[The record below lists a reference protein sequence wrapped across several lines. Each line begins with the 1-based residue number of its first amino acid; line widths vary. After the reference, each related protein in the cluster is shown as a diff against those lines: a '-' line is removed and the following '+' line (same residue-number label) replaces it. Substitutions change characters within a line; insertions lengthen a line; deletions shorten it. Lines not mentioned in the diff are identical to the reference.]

1 MKSEFKTLLQRN
13 YRNFIK
19 NNRVII
25 PEDLEISKENN
36 TITIKYSQKHVT
48 SNMQTD
54 KVCFEGWALLFHTTE
69 KLAIEVD
76 WDEPIF
82 SEKREKKGQAAEYG
96 HYQRFLYR
104 LKKFDQQFPWFKV
117 SKPNLV
123 NSQFFYS
130 SDPTII
136 NLGDPKKRKDKRDQ
150 KTKGKRTG
158 EYTEDELE
166 SLLTFDN
173 QISNDLKNNL
183 NLKEITNQFPVGVFK
198 GTVSKTSRV
207 FTGGKSAIDIIGISK
222 ENKASVIELK
232 RGGGKNKK
240 LGIISELFFYSNIIN
255 DIQNNEIQLESEPE
269 GFYQNLFK
277 TKGVNGVML
286 APEFH
291 PCIEKNE
298 IIDLLNQNSE
308 IDYLVVKIEGD
319 TPNSIKFK

>member
-36 TITIKYSQKHVT
+36 TITIKYSAEHVM

-54 KVCFEGWALLFHTTE
+54 KVCFEGWALLFHTME
-69 KLAIEVD
+69 KLEIEVD
-76 WDEPIF
+76 WDEPTF
-82 SEKREKKGQAAEYG
+82 SEKRDKKGESAEYG

-104 LKKFDQQFPWFKV
+104 LKKFNLQFPWFKV

-123 NSQFFYS
+123 NSQFFNS
-130 SDPTII
+130 SEQTLINQAKLRKSNGPTNKQKI
-136 NLGDPKKRKDKRDQ
+136 N
-150 KTKGKRTG
+150 
-158 EYTEDELE
+158 EFTEGELE
-166 SLLTFDN
+166 DILTYDEKK
-173 QISNDLKNNL
+173 STDLKAHL

-198 GTVSKTSRV
+198 GTVSKASRV

-255 DIQNNEIQLESEPE
+255 DIQNNEIQLESEPK
-269 GFYQNLFK
+269 GFYKNLVK

-298 IIDLLNQNSE
+298 IIDLLNQNSA